1 MSNKAK
7 SQLQEL
13 KEMLEKSTELKDYDI
28 DENYYLSDYSYNV
41 YPDARTFID
50 MDGKFY
56 KMFMSGDGHEL
67 VGKDDKPCHARAIYS
82 SSMLS
87 YNFFHWI
94 DDGHPLKLNDICYDK
109 VYFEVKMKVLT
120 GSRKPANM
128 DVVLISKDCKS
139 MLCIESKFT
148 EHMEA
153 LFADSYGDSGCYYS
167 HNEYAENFI
176 ELQDIYNNY
185 YDGIK
190 QNICHLIALSN
201 LKHDENALQWFKKNN
216 PYIEQEVLDKIS
228 KDTTIKF
235 INLLYLFDYKNN
247 PTDKYGNSYP
257 DLLEDFKSKLP
268 DKLRMELLKDDRI
281 FNSYYELF
289 DNIKG
294 QMPEG
299 LSKYLGS
306 RYFEK

>member
-1 MSNKAK
+1 MVRAGLWEQDIQLPQYERVNYKAVMRLAEEQSIVGIVTSGIEHLVDNKIPQDDLWLFIMLA
-7 SQLQEL
+7 LQ
-13 KEMLEKSTELKDYDI
+13 
-28 DENYYLSDYSYNV
+28 
-41 YPDARTFID
+41 
-50 MDGKFY
+50 
-56 KMFMSGDGHEL
+56 
-67 VGKDDKPCHARAIYS
+67 
-82 SSMLS
+82 
-87 YNFFHWI
+87 
-94 DDGHPLKLNDICYDK
+94 
-109 VYFEVKMKVLT
+109 
-120 GSRKPANM
+120 
-128 DVVLISKDCKS
+128 
-139 MLCIESKFT
+139 IEQQNQT
-148 EHMEA
+148 
-153 LFADSYGDSGCYYS
+153 L
-167 HNEYAENFI
+167 NEYAENFI